1 MCCHVNLTLSCENVW
16 LYTAC
21 FDFFRASH
29 FFHILIK
36 SHIQMSLTS
45 AEWTPFDYPSQPVPT
60 VGEWLGCVNE
70 SQALVAWETSL
81 PLAALQFI

>member
-1 MCCHVNLTLSCENVW
+1 
-16 LYTAC
+16 
-21 FDFFRASH
+21 
-29 FFHILIK
+29 
-36 SHIQMSLTS
+36 MSLTS